1 MAKTL
6 IRNQVGEKVHNIY
19 LPAGSTEADTFAQAV
34 LEGTYAVF
42 EQTSVAGSDQVTEAE
57 DVTVFYEE
65 EATGKRAYLRFLAK
79 STKSEED
86 IISALVGKTYNGI
99 KADKVVIISMRTV
112 SF

>member
-1 MAKTL
+1 MKAL
-6 IRNQVGEKVHNIY
+6 IRNQLGEKVFNIY
-19 LPAGSTEADTFAQAV
+19 VPSGSTEADDFSQAV

-42 EQTSVAGSDQVTEAE
+42 ELASTDGSDEVTEAE

-79 STKSEED
+79 TSKSEED
-86 IISALVGKTYNGI
+86 IIGALVGKTYNNI

>member
-1 MAKTL
+1 MAQSL
-6 IRNQVGEKVHNIY
+6 IRNQVGDKVHNLY
-19 LPAGSTEADTFAQAV
+19 VPAGDVEAKDFADGV
-34 LEGTYAVF
+34 LEGTYAVLALSS
-42 EQTSVAGSDQVTEAE
+42 TAGSDAVTEAE

-65 EATGKRAYLRFLAK
+65 EATGKRSYLRFLAK

-112 SF
+112 NF